1 MNEFGIIERYFRRLG
16 AARDDVLLGIGDDA
30 ALIRHEGGALV
41 VCTDTMVGGVHFLPD
56 DLPADI
62 GFKSLAV
69 NLSDIAAM
77 GATATWAT
85 LSITLPE
92 FDEEWIAGFCK
103 GFDELAKRYRVA
115 LVGGDT
121 THGPLTVTV
130 QVGGVVAESDAL
142 RRDGACAGQRVFL
155 SGPVGDGALGLAVAR
170 GEYRANES
178 DASYLLSRLRR
189 PQPALRAG
197 GALAGVARAAI
208 DISDGLVADLRH
220 VLDASGGRGAELDLT
235 RRWFSPAGCLYLD
248 DGGDV
253 APLLAGGDDY
263 VLLFT
268 IEEKD
273 LDRLDAAAR
282 AGGFDPVGIGRIVDE
297 PGIRIRDE
305 QGQDVAA
312 GAGGYLHFDGDDPH
326 AE

>member
-1 MNEFGIIERYFRRLG
+1 MNEFDIIERYFRRLG
-16 AARDDVLLGIGDDA
+16 AARDDVPLGIGDDA

-41 VCTDTMVGGVHFLPD
+41 VCTDTLVAGVHFLAD
-56 DLPADI
+56 DPPTDI

-85 LSITLPE
+85 LSITLPK
-92 FDEEWIAGFCK
+92 FDEAWIEGFCE
-103 GFDELAKRYRVA
+103 GFDGLAKRHGVA

-121 THGPLTVTV
+121 TRGPLTVTV
-130 QVGGVVAESDAL
+130 QVGGVVAEANAL
-142 RRDGACAGQRVFL
+142 RRDRARTGQRVFI

-170 GEYRANES
+170 GEYRPGEP
-178 DASYLLSRLRR
+178 DASYLLGRLRR
-189 PQPALRAG
+189 PEPALRAG
-197 GALAGVARAAI
+197 RALAGVARAAI
-208 DISDGLVADLRH
+208 DVSDGLVADLRH
-220 VLDASGGRGAELDLT
+220 VLDASDGPGAELELT
-235 RRWFSPAGCLYLD
+235 RRWFSPAGRRYLD

-268 IEEKD
+268 IEDRD
-273 LDRLDAAAR
+273 LERLDAAAR
-282 AGGFDPVGIGRIVDE
+282 EGEFEPVPIGRIVDR

-305 QGQDVAA
+305 RGEDVAA
-312 GAGGYLHFDGDDPH
+312 GAGGYLHFDGNDLH
-326 AE
+326 SG